1 MKMQMQQQMTLFAD
15 PSDYAMRRAAE
26 SRRDKLTQRRRDA
39 AEARDGR
46 GRHAN
51 SLAAHDAL
59 ETALNARRAEIVAW
73 VSLNGPCTVRQ
84 IVEGLFGAGA
94 DMNLV
99 RPRVTELLND
109 DRLVEDGSVK
119 DHVSGRPVMLV
130 DVVVGVVL

>member
-1 MKMQMQQQMTLFAD
+1 MKMQMQQQMTLFPEPRRWNAD
-15 PSDYAMRRAAE
+15 
-26 SRRDKLTQRRRDA
+26 QRRG
-39 AEARDGR
+39 ARRQECPRHADGR
-46 GRHAN
+46 GRHSN